1 MAFKRSI
8 KLALWI
14 LTVCIGLALV
24 LLLAHDVL
32 VLR

>member
-1 MAFKRSI
+1 LM

-14 LTVCIGLALV
+14 VAVCSWLALV